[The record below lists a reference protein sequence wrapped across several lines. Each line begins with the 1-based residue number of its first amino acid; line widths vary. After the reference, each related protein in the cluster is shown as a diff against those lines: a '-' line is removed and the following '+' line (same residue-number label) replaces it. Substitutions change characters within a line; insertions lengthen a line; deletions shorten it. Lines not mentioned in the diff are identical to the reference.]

1 MNPHDTDNPSDWVK
15 RFSALIPRES
25 RVLDLACGNGRHA
38 RFLAGMG
45 HQVEAVDSDADA
57 LAHLAG
63 VDGVRVRQADLE
75 GGPWPYHTEVFDAVV
90 VSRYLYR
97 PLLPSLLKVVAS
109 QGVLIYETFMVGNEE
124 YGKPTNPA
132 YLLRTGELLDLVRGR
147 MAVVAFEQ
155 GAVKLPRPAMMQR
168 LCAVRANGYR
178 LVLPE
183 PLAG

>member
-1 MNPHDTDNPSDWVK
+1 MDPHDPDSPSDWVK
-15 RFSALIPRES
+15 RFSALIPPES
-25 RVLDLACGNGRHA
+25 RVLDLACGKGRHA
-38 RFLAGMG
+38 RLLAAMG
-45 HQVEAVDSDADA
+45 HRVEAVDRDADA
-57 LAHLAG
+57 LANLAG
-63 VDGVRVRQADLE
+63 VEGVSVRQADLE
-75 GGPWPYHTEVFDAVV
+75 GGPWPYHTEAFDAVV

-109 QGVLIYETFMVGNEE
+109 QGILIYETFMAGNEE

-132 YLLRTGELLDLVRGR
+132 YLLRAGELLELVRGR

-183 PLAG
+183 SMTG

>member
-1 MNPHDTDNPSDWVK
+1 MTTQYLEDPSDWVK
-15 RFSALIPRES
+15 RFSALIPPHS
-25 RVLDLACGNGRHA
+25 RVLDLACGHGRHA
-38 RFLAGMG
+38 RMLASQG
-45 HQVEAVDSDADA
+45 HQVEAVDKDVHA
-57 LAHLAG
+57 LATLAG
-63 VDGVRVRQADLE
+63 IEGITVRQADLE
-75 GGPWPYHTEVFDAVV
+75 GGPWPYHTEAFDAVV

-97 PLLPSLLKVVAS
+97 PMLPSILKVVAS

-132 YLLRTGELLDLVRGR
+132 FLLRAGELLELVRGR

-155 GAVKLPRPAMMQR
+155 GAVTLPRPAMMQR

-183 PLAG
+183 SSVA